1 MKAICRIAKLKSGG
15 SISGSEFHTKRS
27 RETPNADL
35 TKQNER
41 FIGNDPRTSSLTLEQ
56 EVYLRIGNNGG
67 KKIRTDAVLCV
78 EILLTASPEYFRP
91 DDHGKA
97 GKWDAHQLEDWKQ
110 ANRAWLAEKFGDR
123 IVRAELHLDEST
135 PHIHA
140 YFVPLDESGKLN
152 CKKMFG
158 DRKKLSDFQDSYA
171 QAMAPLGLERGIKG
185 SRATHTQVKEYYA
198 AVVKE
203 LDDSLTPDEITHQL
217 ADRTR
222 VLKENADLQRTAE
235 SLAQERERF
244 QQQIREM
251 QAQIDRQ
258 HQELMR
264 QVEAT
269 AAWKKKYQAR
279 VEQLREIPL
288 TQVAEELG
296 FNPDPKDKRKWRN
309 DDLSL
314 NLTENKFYDWHEM
327 RGGGGAIDLVMHV
340 ERCGFGDAV
349 AWLRDRFGDA
359 EAVQTITRQV
369 EQTLVEQ
376 PRQPFVPPTPDE
388 QNWEPVRSYLTQT
401 RKLPAVIVDRL
412 YESGL
417 IYADE
422 NQNAVFLRR
431 LLPVESSIEPEVT
444 GAALRGTAGV
454 NNTFKGLAAGSKRS
468 QGWFYMESNHTGDV
482 QQMVVCESSI
492 DVLSYATLHPPQ
504 QKTLYLSTDGAS
516 SLPLERLQQSPQV
529 ILAFDHDLAGAS
541 LSERLQQE
549 LPQASEQFPIAK
561 DWNEELHRHLAQLR
575 HQFEALNRS
584 QKRDQEYGL

>member
-15 SISGSEFHTKRS
+15 SIAGSESHTNRK

-41 FIGNDPRTSSLTLEQ
+41 FIGADPRLSPLTLEQ

-78 EILLTASPEYFRP
+78 EVMLTASPEFFRP

-97 GKWDAHQLEDWKQ
+97 GKWNADQLEQWKQ
-110 ANRAWLAEKFGDR
+110 ENLKWLKETFGDC

-140 YFVPLDESGKLN
+140 YLVPLDDLGKLN
-152 CKKMFG
+152 CKKLFG

-171 QAMAPLGLERGIKG
+171 KAMAPLGLERGIKG
-185 SRATHTQVKEYYA
+185 SRATHTQVKDYYA
-198 AVVKE
+198 AVAKE
-203 LDDSLTPDEITHQL
+203 LDESLTPGEIQHQL
-217 ADRTR
+217 ADRDR

-235 SLAQERERF
+235 SLARERNQL
-244 QQQIREM
+244 QQQMREM
-251 QAQIDRQ
+251 QAQIARQ
-258 HQELMR
+258 HQEMMR
-264 QVEAT
+264 QAEAT

-279 VEQLREIPL
+279 VDELREIPL

-296 FNPDPKDKRKWRN
+296 FDPDLKDKRKWRN

-314 NLTENKFYDWHEM
+314 NITESKFYDWHEM

-349 AWLRDRFGDA
+349 AWLRDRFGDS
-359 EAVQTITRQV
+359 ETVQTVTRQV
-369 EQTLVEQ
+369 ERSLAEE

-388 QNWEPVRSYLTQT
+388 QKWEAVRSYLTQT
-401 RKLPAVIVDRL
+401 RKLPSAIVDRL
-412 YESGL
+412 HESGL

-431 LLPVESSIEPEVT
+431 SLSVTTETGLGIT
-444 GAALRGTAGV
+444 GAALRGTAGA
-454 NNTFKGLAAGSKRS
+454 NNTFKGLASGSRRS
-468 QGWFYMESNHTGDV
+468 AGWFSVESNHPGEV
-482 QQMVVCESSI
+482 QQAIVCESAI
-492 DVLSYATLHPPQ
+492 DVLSHATLYPPQ
-504 QKTLYLSTDGAS
+504 QKTLYLSTDGAG
-516 SLPLERLQQSPQV
+516 SLPLERLKQIPQIV
-529 ILAFDHDLAGAS
+529 LAFDHDSSGGS
-541 LSERLQQE
+541 MIERFRQE
-549 LPQASEQFPIAK
+549 LPHASQHAPVAK
-561 DWNEELHRHLAQLR
+561 DWNEDLQHHLTQVR
-575 HQFEALNRS
+575 QRFEVLNRS
-584 QKRDQEYGL
+584 QKIDRELGL